1 VVAMT
6 MGAMVLAAA
15 AAAAVTVQAM
25 TRMKISA
32 A

>member
-6 MGAMVLAAA
+6 MGAMVLAA